1 MSEAKSGG
9 DLESPCPVCWSLL
22 CEPVAWPECAHHFCL
37 VCALQTRR
45 RPKPVCPL
53 CRAPASQVRQ
63 AAELQVSHLKAS
75 AVRKVVGYSA
85 YQAQRRETW
94 AQVVELDA
102 AGGLGGPLAL
112 LAGRSEVW
120 QRLRLGSQQ
129 EVLMEAKDEELLRW
143 SRRSKG
149 GCFAVVLQPADIE
162 VGAKG
167 RVCRIVDWDPP
178 SDRRVLVEGGA
189 ACRVLELNVG
199 QDSPDD
205 EGAST
210 SNFLVGKLEEL
221 DEDELPARGNDLG
234 SLAAAADIV
243 HILGV
248 LGRNLQAVR
257 QRWMMTALVSLLDE
271 DTRALENS
279 QEQDRQGLES
289 MLGVMMSYRQII
301 HQMDALLSQ
310 ASATADRLMPPTT
323 NRSTS
328 GQPTSDPEMTWNMLE
343 EAADVGET
351 IASLPPSTSER
362 QRSANLQTETSGPNE
377 VPQVSESRQG
387 AVRMTRR
394 EPAPVSQV
402 EALQRRGHVLP
413 VAGATTVA
421 SRTASS
427 LSSVRRRNAP
437 TRESRRS
444 HQGT

>member
-1 MSEAKSGG
+1 
-9 DLESPCPVCWSLL
+9 
-22 CEPVAWPECAHHFCL
+22 
-37 VCALQTRR
+37 
-45 RPKPVCPL
+45 
-53 CRAPASQVRQ
+53 
-63 AAELQVSHLKAS
+63 
-75 AVRKVVGYSA
+75 
-85 YQAQRRETW
+85 
-94 AQVVELDA
+94 
-102 AGGLGGPLAL
+102 
-112 LAGRSEVW
+112 
-120 QRLRLGSQQ
+120 
-129 EVLMEAKDEELLRW
+129 MEAKDEELLRW

-167 RVCRIVDWDPP
+167 RVCRIVDLDSP

-199 QDSPDD
+199 RDSPDD
-205 EGAST
+205 EGPST

-351 IASLPPSTSER
+351 IASPPSTTER

-413 VAGATTVA
+413 VAGATTV
-421 SRTASS
+421 TAS
-427 LSSVRRRNAP
+427 AI
-437 TRESRRS
+437 
-444 HQGT
+444 